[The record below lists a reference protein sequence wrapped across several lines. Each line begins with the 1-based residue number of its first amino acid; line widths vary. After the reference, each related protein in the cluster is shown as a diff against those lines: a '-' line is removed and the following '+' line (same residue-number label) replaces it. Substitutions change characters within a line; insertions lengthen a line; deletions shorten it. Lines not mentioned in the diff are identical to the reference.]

1 MKPKIKREP
10 VDPKL
15 TEVEREIYTMYE
27 RWEAFERSWA
37 IQMRELLVLKTQIQN
52 RKETSNGTH

>member
-1 MKPKIKREP
+1 MKPKTP
-10 VDPKL
+10 TDPKL
-15 TEVEREIYTMYE
+15 SELERQITAMYE

-37 IQMRELLVLKTQIQN
+37 IQMRELLVLKAQVQN